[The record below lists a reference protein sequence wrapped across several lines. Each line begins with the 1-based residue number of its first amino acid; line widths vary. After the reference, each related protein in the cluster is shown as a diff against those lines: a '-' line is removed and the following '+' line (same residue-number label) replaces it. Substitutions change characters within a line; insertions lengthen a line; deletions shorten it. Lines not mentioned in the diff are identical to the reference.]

1 MTGVPSEREERAS
14 ARSSRDA
21 RGVSASEPRSREQRG
36 AVASEGKIGMGLRGD
51 RIHRYVNAFCPY
63 CPPDRPLSTVARL
76 SGWLVERDG
85 RIWLERGCPEHGL
98 VRTLYDE
105 SPEIL
110 RYLEQWTAPTKQH
123 MPDVLGNFD
132 PVPSA
137 YLRGLPEMQ
146 TQHTCILLADI
157 TAECNLR
164 CPTCFTDSSPEL
176 TGVASLP
183 DVLASLD
190 TRLSRENGRIDVL
203 MLSGGEPT
211 LYPQLAELLRELA
224 ARNVVRVLV
233 NTNGVRIAR
242 DDQLLD
248 LLTEHRERVEIYLQY
263 DGPSLDAS
271 RHHRGGD
278 LRALKEQALERLS
291 GRGIFTTLTMTAA
304 LGVNDEEIGS
314 VVKRALD
321 LPYVGGVSIQPQ
333 FGSGRSGQID
343 WSNRLTHTGVLA
355 RLGPQTGDL
364 VTWQDLTALPCSHP
378 HCCSVGYLL
387 RDDTG
392 TWRSLTALVG
402 HDRLLQWLELAPDLV
417 ANRIADVEL
426 PSALRVAVK
435 DSLLGLLSEQ
445 SSLSHPEIGNLWQVI
460 CANCDLGISTLVTL
474 ALPGGR
480 SRLRKLLGE
489 RVKRITVKPF
499 MDMATMIEERLA
511 QCCVHVATRGAEGE
525 HQCAPFCAVQAWPA
539 LAGQRLAW
547 APAGTGEPHRR
558 PNGPPA
564 RAPAR

>member
-1 MTGVPSEREERAS
+1 MSQGT
-14 ARSSRDA
+14 
-21 RGVSASEPRSREQRG
+21 
-36 AVASEGKIGMGLRGD
+36 GMGLRGD
-51 RIHRYVNAFCPY
+51 RIHRYVNAFCPH
-63 CPPDRPLSTVARL
+63 CHADEPDRLLERVRRL
-76 SGWLVERDG
+76 SGWLVERDD
-85 RIWLERGCPEHGL
+85 RIWLERGCPDHGL
-98 VRTLYDE
+98 VTTLYDE

-110 RYLEQWTAPTKQH
+110 RYLEQWTAPTKRH
-123 MPDVLGNFD
+123 VPDVRANFD

-176 TGVASLP
+176 TGVVALA

-211 LYPQLAELLRELA
+211 IYPWLAELLREVA

-242 DDQLLD
+242 EDELLD
-248 LLTEHRERVEIYLQY
+248 LLTEHRERVEVYLQY
-263 DGPSLDAS
+263 DGESAEAS

-278 LRALKEQALERLS
+278 LRALKEKAIDRLS
-291 GRGIFTTLTMTAA
+291 EREIFTTLTMTAA
-304 LGVNDEEIGS
+304 LGVNDNEIGA

-321 LPYVGGVSIQPQ
+321 TPYVGGVSVQPQ
-333 FGSGRSGQID
+333 FGSGRSGLID
-343 WSNRLTHTGVLA
+343 WSDRLTHTGVLA
-355 RLGPQTGDL
+355 RLGPQSGDL
-364 VTWQDLTALPCSHP
+364 VTWRDLTALPCSHP

-392 TWRSLTALVG
+392 QWRSLTELIG
-402 HDRLLQWLELAPDLV
+402 HDKLLEFLDLAPELV

-426 PSALRVAVK
+426 SATLRVAVK

-445 SSLSHPEIGNLWQVI
+445 SSLSHPRVGELWRDI
-460 CANCDLGISTLVTL
+460 CENCDLGISTLMTFASS
-474 ALPGGR
+474 ALPGGKA
-480 SRLRKLLGE
+480 RLRRLLGE
-489 RVKRITVKPF
+489 RVKRVTVKPF

-511 QCCVHVATRGAEGE
+511 QCCVHVATRGADDA

-547 APAGTGEPHRR
+547 S
-558 PNGPPA
+558 GPSLSIVDA
-564 RAPAR
+564 S

>member
-1 MTGVPSEREERAS
+1 MSE
-14 ARSSRDA
+14 
-21 RGVSASEPRSREQRG
+21 
-36 AVASEGKIGMGLRGD
+36 GMGLRGD
-51 RIHRYVNAFCPY
+51 RIHRYVNAFCPR
-63 CPPDRPLSTVARL
+63 CHAERPDRPLESVRRL
-76 SGWLVERDG
+76 SGWLVERDD
-85 RIWLERGCPEHGL
+85 RIWLERGCPDHG
-98 VRTLYDE
+98 VVTTLYDE

-110 RYLEQWTAPTKQH
+110 RYLEQWTAPTKRH
-123 MPDVLGNFD
+123 EPDVRGNFD

-176 TGVASLP
+176 TGVAPLA
-183 DVLASLD
+183 DVLASVD

-211 LYPQLAELLRELA
+211 LYPWLAELLDEVT
-224 ARNVVRVLV
+224 ARTVVRVLI

-242 DDQLLD
+242 DDDLLD
-248 LLTEHRERVEIYLQY
+248 LLTRHRERVEVYLQY
-263 DGPSLDAS
+263 DGESADAS

-278 LRALKEQALERLS
+278 LRALKERAIDRLS

-304 LGVNDEEIGS
+304 LGVNDDEIGA

-321 LPYVGGVSIQPQ
+321 TPYVGGVSIQPQ
-333 FGSGRSGQID
+333 FSSGRSGAVD
-343 WSNRLTHTGVLA
+343 ATARLTHTGVLA
-355 RLGPQTGDL
+355 RLGPQTGDQ
-364 VTWQDLTALPCSHP
+364 VSWRDLTALPCSHP

-387 RDDTG
+387 RDDAG
-392 TWRSLTALVG
+392 EWRSLTALVG
-402 HDRLLQWLELAPDLV
+402 HERLLEFLDLAPEVV
-417 ANRIADVEL
+417 ANRIADVDL
-426 PSALRVAVK
+426 PAALRLAVK

-445 SSLSHPEIGNLWQVI
+445 SSLSHPRVADLWRDI
-460 CANCDLGISTLVTL
+460 CTQCDLGISTLVTL
-474 ALPGGR
+474 VSARLPGGR
-480 SRLRKLLGE
+480 DRLRRLLGE
-489 RVKRITVKPF
+489 RVKRLTVKPF

-511 QCCVHVATRGAEGE
+511 QCCVHVATRGADDA

-547 APAGTGEPHRR
+547 AQRPLLPLATTGGTP
-558 PNGPPA
+558 
-564 RAPAR
+564 